1 MTLPNISAADE
12 YTARNKLKQ
21 AQCRGHLAGR
31 LITKWVTVQMGE
43 VYFRDTA
50 QLQHKLFLT
59 LYVVSLNSELRRP
72 VEQITTALA
81 NLSRVPSVIAAITP
95 NLKESAY
102 KPSSFK
108 QTCRLWPPTSPS
120 ST

>member
-12 YTARNKLKQ
+12 YTARKKLKQ
-21 AQCRGHLAGR
+21 TQCRGHLAGR
-31 LITKWVTVQMGE
+31 LITKWVTVRSA
-43 VYFRDTA
+43 FAIPA

-95 NLKESAY
+95 NLKESAC

>member
-1 MTLPNISAADE
+1 MTPPNIPAADE

-21 AQCRGHLAGR
+21 ALCRGHLAGR

-59 LYVVSLNSELRRP
+59 LYVVSLNSKLRRP
-72 VEQITTALA
+72 AEQITTALA

>member
-1 MTLPNISAADE
+1 M
-12 YTARNKLKQ
+12 
-21 AQCRGHLAGR
+21 
-31 LITKWVTVQMGE
+31 WVTVHTGE
-43 VYFRDTA
+43 VYFRVTA
-50 QLQHKLFLT
+50 QLQHKLVLT
-59 LYVVSLNSELRRP
+59 VYVVSLSSEPRRL
-72 VEQITTALA
+72 VEQITVALD
-81 NLSRVPSVIAAITP
+81 NLSLVPSGIAAITP